1 MWGRS
6 CKFTRAGPACGS
18 RGRVT
23 RAGHAGGRTLA
34 AATGSKWLRGG
45 REQTAA
51 WRWWAGLRRSSSG
64 CCSGSDRKQAPRPVG
79 GGLCRSR
86 RSGPDPGPPSGRCT
100 SSLLACLVGPA
111 APPRRRRRPDSV
123 TAGLAVVLTG
133 SFEPGR
139 FWSRPGRQGRT
150 SQLTGKFPVLSNL
163 NRSFRVDCDITRP
176 AQWAHQA
183 CGELDGLNADGTD
196 KSPHLAAK
204 ASP

>member
-1 MWGRS
+1 MAPDL
-6 CKFTRAGPACGS
+6 RAGDALQVCLL
-18 RGRVT
+18 V
-23 RAGHAGGRTLA
+23 
-34 AATGSKWLRGG
+34 
-45 REQTAA
+45 
-51 WRWWAGLRRSSSG
+51 SSA
-64 CCSGSDRKQAPRPVG
+64 R
-79 GGLCRSR
+79 
-86 RSGPDPGPPSGRCT
+86 
-100 SSLLACLVGPA
+100 
-111 APPRRRRRPDSV
+111 PRRRAAGAGRTRNTV